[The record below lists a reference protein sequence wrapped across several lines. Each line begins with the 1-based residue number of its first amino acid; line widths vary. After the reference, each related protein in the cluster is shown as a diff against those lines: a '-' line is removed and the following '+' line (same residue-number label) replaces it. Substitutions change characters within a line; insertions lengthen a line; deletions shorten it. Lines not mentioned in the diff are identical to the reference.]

1 MLKLLEKILTCNSSE
16 EEKIKGV
23 LAVEIPCEKW
33 FLKVI
38 KDSVR
43 EESRKFGERCEK
55 SKVMKLR
62 ASFFFKLWVKEVTE
76 IFWLS

>member
-23 LAVEIPCEKW
+23 LVVEMPCEKW

-43 EESRKFGERCEK
+43 EESRKFEERCEK

>member
-23 LAVEIPCEKW
+23 LVVEMPCEKR
-33 FLKVI
+33 FLKMI

-43 EESRKFGERCEK
+43 EESRKFEERCEK
-55 SKVMKLR
+55 SKVVKLR
-62 ASFFFKLWVKEVTE
+62 ASFFFKL
-76 IFWLS
+76 